1 VLHEEDRTADSER
14 ALAALRLVERLGHR
28 LPKKQLCAEI
38 ELTGLLL
45 ESSHDLSV
53 IRRIA
58 RINRQALLWT
68 NSCPPGFDD
77 NGALAEGFE
86 AQFGFVVANIK
97 RVLGEAGATFR
108 DLVKVNVLLTRAS
121 DVATM
126 NVLYASA
133 FGPAPYPARTTCVV
147 QALPDPK
154 MLIEIECVASL
165 AKT

>member
-68 NSCPPGFDD
+68 NSCPGRPDWSKF
-77 NGALAEGFE
+77 NLREVQLRNECHYVEQALAD
-86 AQFGFVVANIK
+86 ANGSVTK
-97 RVLGEAGATFR
+97 AAELLGLASHQSLLYMLNGRLKNRVRRPPAKPR
-108 DLVKVNVLLTRAS
+108 KRAS
-121 DVATM
+121 S
-126 NVLYASA
+126 N
-133 FGPAPYPARTTCVV
+133 RTKK
-147 QALPDPK
+147 L
-154 MLIEIECVASL
+154 
-165 AKT
+165 